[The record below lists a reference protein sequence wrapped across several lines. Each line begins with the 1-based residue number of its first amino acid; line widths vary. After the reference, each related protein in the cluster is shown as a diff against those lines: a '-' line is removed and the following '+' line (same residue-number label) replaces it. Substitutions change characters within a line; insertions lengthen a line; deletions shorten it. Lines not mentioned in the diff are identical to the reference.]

1 MTIPREYYERYT
13 LGYAVGAMRS
23 EFTKEQD
30 VQNTRYNLQSTQSDT
45 VKTSL
50 HKHNSLLKNKPK
62 KKTKIVMPIIF
73 IKVPSI
79 KGTFDNYIQDIKGN
93 LPIPAILDK
102 IRSIHSKDV
111 SDPKHWE
118 DDNLYRYIS
127 RKMLEHQ
134 INNNPATQ
142 HHVNLGRQDRTVTD
156 LTDSNTDMFSSL
168 MPVKI

>member
-1 MTIPREYYERYT
+1 M
-13 LGYAVGAMRS
+13 AVVFLA
-23 EFTKEQD
+23 
-30 VQNTRYNLQSTQSDT
+30 
-45 VKTSL
+45 
-50 HKHNSLLKNKPK
+50 
-62 KKTKIVMPIIF
+62 
-73 IKVPSI
+73 
-79 KGTFDNYIQDIKGN
+79 
-93 LPIPAILDK
+93 
-102 IRSIHSKDV
+102 KDV

>member
-1 MTIPREYYERYT
+1 MELKLNRKKTVKIIDNFLFRNEYDLLEIRLRTHYKHVDQFVIVESDHTFTGIYKGFNLPKQLERY
-13 LGYAVGAMRS
+13 APW
-23 EFTKEQD
+23 K
-30 VQNTRYNLQSTQSDT
+30 
-45 VKTSL
+45 
-50 HKHNSLLKNKPK
+50 
-62 KKTKIVMPIIF
+62 
-73 IKVPSI
+73 
-79 KGTFDNYIQDIKGN
+79 
-93 LPIPAILDK
+93 DK
-102 IRSIHSKDV
+102 IRYIHSKDV